1 MEWMQVFTIIA
12 TLLGGIFYIHSDV
25 REIRKDIQQQNA
37 RMDRM
42 NEMFSQRSDNL
53 YETFSKQASDQSQR
67 SDKLY
72 EMFIDLLKSKN
83 TP

>member
-1 MEWMQVFTIIA
+1 MEWVQVLTIIV

-25 REIRKDIQQQNA
+25 RDIKKDMQQHNA
-37 RMDRM
+37 RMDQLSNRI
-42 NEMFSQRSDNL
+42 
-53 YETFSKQASDQSQR
+53 
-67 SDKLY
+67 DKLY